1 MLLPSIRNPG
11 VLLVPALALVL
22 TACGGTQA
30 TATPSTAAPSASVPA
45 DLSPEDQLD
54 AALAPFADGYD
65 FVSEVTLG
73 DVAAT
78 HGAGRRVGQ
87 DSETLVG
94 TGEGRVTVRTV
105 GSDAWTQKPGEDW
118 VAVEEPTEATDQ
130 IAILRA
136 PETVSATEPIDGV
149 PSLIAT
155 YPPGALG
162 LNGADVGSVIVQ
174 IHPDGSVEVTYE
186 VQLQAGSA
194 VSHTLF
200 SDLTDPTPI
209 VAPS

>member
-1 MLLPSIRNPG
+1 M
-11 VLLVPALALVL
+11 A
-22 TACGGTQA
+22 
-30 TATPSTAAPSASVPA
+30 
-45 DLSPEDQLD
+45 
-54 AALAPFADGYD
+54 
-65 FVSEVTLG
+65 EVTLG

-105 GSDAWTQKPGEDW
+105 GTQAWTQKPGEDW
-118 VAVEEPTEATDQ
+118 VAIDEPADSIDQ
-130 IAILRA
+130 IAVLRA
-136 PETVSATEPIDGV
+136 PTEVRAADDIDGMPAFV
-149 PSLIAT
+149 AT

-162 LNGADVGSVIVQ
+162 LSGADVGSVIFQ

-186 VQLQAGSA
+186 VQLQNGSA

-200 SDLTDPTPI
+200 SALTDPTPI
-209 VAPS
+209 TAPS